1 MSDNE
6 TDSAAAMHVFDS
18 AMAEEVLAYVRERL
32 AMPEAPLDFPGDHG
46 DVMAALD
53 GLVNARGSGASEVMR
68 RYDEVLSRTVISA
81 DSPRFFSFIPA
92 APSKASL
99 LFDTV
104 VSAASLQGVSWLEA
118 SGAIAAENQVLRW
131 IADFVGMPSTSGGVF
146 VQGGSAGNLS
156 ALAVA
161 RDEGRRKLG
170 NPRAAVRV
178 AVSSDAHSSIRN
190 SLRLLDVDAFE
201 VPARD
206 HRLTGEALSAALA
219 ADSMPETVVA
229 VAATAG
235 TTNAGIID
243 DIAGIAQVCGQRDMW
258 LHVDG
263 AYGGAGLLS
272 DKRREFAGV
281 EHCDSFIVDPHKWL
295 FAPFD
300 SCALIYR
307 DPAAARRTHTQD
319 AGYLD
324 VIHQGHGWNPGDFAH
339 QLTRRARGLP
349 LWFSLCVHGT
359 DAYRDAV
366 QASIDL
372 TEQVADEIR
381 HSDHLELVREPS
393 LSIVLWR
400 RRGWQHAD
408 YEQLQ
413 QQLLDSQS
421 AFVTPTV
428 WEGETVGRFAFVHP
442 ATTIEMVREVLDA
455 TR

>member
-1 MSDNE
+1 M
-6 TDSAAAMHVFDS
+6 TDRDPAQMHTWDAAVAD
-18 AMAEEVLAYVRERL
+18 EVLAYVRDRL

-53 GLVNARGSGASEVMR
+53 GLLNPAGSGVTEVMR

-92 APSKASL
+92 APTKAAL

-131 IADFVGMPSTSGGVF
+131 LADAAGMPAGTGGVF

-161 RDEGRRKLG
+161 RDEGRRRLG
-170 NPRAAVRV
+170 DPRARVRV

-190 SLRLLDVDAFE
+190 SLRLLDMDPFE
-201 VPARD
+201 VPADD
-206 HRLTGEALSAALA
+206 HRLTGEALAAALA
-219 ADSMPETVVA
+219 ADPQPQTVVA

-243 DIAGIAQVCGQRDMW
+243 DLAGIAAAAKQRNMW
-258 LHVDG
+258 FHVDG

-272 DKRREFAGV
+272 DQRERFAGI
-281 EHCDSFIVDPHKWL
+281 EFCDSFIVDPHKWL

-300 SCALIYR
+300 SCALLYAT
-307 DPAAARRTHTQD
+307 PAIARRTHTQD

-324 VIHQGHGWNPGDFAH
+324 VIHQGEGWNPGDYAH

-372 TEQVADEIR
+372 TAQVAAEIDS
-381 HSDHLELVREPS
+381 SDHMDMVREPS
-393 LSIVLWR
+393 LSILLWR
-400 RRGWQHAD
+400 RIGWQPAD
-408 YEQLQ
+408 YQRLQ
-413 QQLLDSQS
+413 QRLLDAQT

-428 WEGETVGRFAFVHP
+428 WEGQTVGRFAFIHP
-442 ATTIEMVREVLDA
+442 ATTMDMVREVIDA
-455 TR
+455 CR